1 MSTNPPVANGI
12 ARPSQQVASMADE
25 ERVAIRLLRRILSPR
40 PGPSIDVPES
50 PDLEQ
55 AASLIRNTIGCGTC
69 APDDNAGPLR
79 LNVAMPEEPEVT
91 SDERGLLRALAAAQH
106 AEEPTLDRALSRL
119 VPARE
124 PRTSLTEAVRALARA
139 LAASGRLLASP
150 RALAWSVPAAALTVA
165 RLHGHDLGHVPIAWP
180 SRD

>member
-1 MSTNPPVANGI
+1 MSTNRPVADGT
-12 ARPSQQVASMADE
+12 ARPSLQVASMADE

-40 PGPSIDVPES
+40 SVASIDVPES

-55 AASLIRNTIGCGTC
+55 AASLIRSTIGCAAG
-69 APDDNAGPLR
+69 APEGGASPIR
-79 LNVAMPEEPEVT
+79 LDVAMPEEPELT
-91 SDERGLLRALAAAQH
+91 PDELSLLRALAAAQH
-106 AEEPTLDRALSRL
+106 AEEPALDRALSRL
-119 VPARE
+119 VPARG
-124 PRTSLTEAVRALARA
+124 PRTSLTEVVRALARA